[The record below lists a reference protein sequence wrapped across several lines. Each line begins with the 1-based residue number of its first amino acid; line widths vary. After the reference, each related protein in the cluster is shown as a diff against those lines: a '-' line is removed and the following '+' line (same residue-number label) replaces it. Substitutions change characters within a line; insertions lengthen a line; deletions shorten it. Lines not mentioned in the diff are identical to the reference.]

1 MNNASPVWS
10 PAIGLYILDIDA
22 VVISTKDP
30 LIWNH
35 GHHPKQAIPELSLEG
50 AEMGMGGSFQ
60 TPDAVFLK
68 IQKLE
73 SIASL
78 SVGTSNLL
86 SSLNKKLG

>member
-1 MNNASPVWS
+1 MNASPVWS

-50 AEMGMGGSFQ
+50 VGQ
-60 TPDAVFLK
+60 ID
-68 IQKLE
+68 KLRWE
-73 SIASL
+73 WEGHS
-78 SVGTSNLL
+78 
-86 SSLNKKLG
+86 KHQMQCF